1 MLYQAV
7 IDLTQLVEPL
17 IERVGYKRAIYA
29 TAGLQI
35 VSLISGYPVTSSC
48 NRVISLTYLSVEMTS
63 IHWVQ
68 FTIGRNFAYM
78 TVGLVENIVLAYNS
92 EIAPAAVR
100 GLLAGSITFVVALGN
115 LWGAGMSRAYVSET
129 RNLGWIIPC
138 AMQLIPAV
146 LLLVGV
152 PFCPGSPRW
161 LVLQGKKDQAL
172 KNLDRLR
179 KQGRSTAATLW
190 RKSRRSSRPS
200 SKDRLWTMER
210 GSTCS
215 EATTSAGPGSP
226 GRSLPSSKQ
235 TGTNLSTLTVRRE
248 AFLSVS
254 CDRG

>member
-100 GLLAGSITFVVALGN
+100 GLLAGSNTFVVALGN

-179 KQGRSTAATLW
+179 KQEEIDSGYTMAEIEAIEQAIVERSAVDHGTWLDLF
-190 RKSRRSSRPS
+190 RGNYLRRS
-200 SKDRLWTMER
+200 WI
-210 GSTCS
+210 
-215 EATTSAGPGSP
+215 A
-226 GRSLPSSKQ
+226 RSLFAFQQ
-235 TGTNLSTLTVRRE
+235 TNGNQFVNSYGPT
-248 AFLSVS
+248 
-254 CDRG
+254 